1 MVESD
6 RSNVC
11 MFHLR
16 RVQFQTYVKEKGC
29 QINDAI
35 EPSLEPA
42 ILGRSTMI
50 LLDKQT
56 KIGRNPELVDVVLHS
71 VVHSNMIS
79 RDHSEIIGVTDDKG
93 KYVRYLITDRS
104 LNGTYVNDTRVNIQ
118 QQLKE
123 GDLIKFGHVNGAAI
137 KAGEYAP
144 QQSAEFI
151 FRFERALSNYNYFG
165 YSKKRVRVQSDQKR
179 AYMQINSDLVVPT
192 EVYSC
197 VAVPKALPPSSGT
210 VSGPSAS
217 SMNATVPASTVP
229 VAPDSTTNNSGAPV
243 VVVPPTVLSTPSSIS
258 ATIPVTCNISH
269 NGINGFTGTNSL
281 PNSAQI
287 QNNASTQQNH
297 QQQQLAHLAAF
308 AAATTAVTNAQQQHS
323 SSTANSLGGTTS
335 TLNNSQQRNQQITTN
350 NNHHHQQQQ
359 QALNALNQLG
369 LGTVTAATNEEQ
381 INAQLRSLMASH
393 DAMSA
398 MERLTAQQQFQKS
411 LLNLNSL
418 QQQNPLMYG
427 HALQSAAAAVAAS
440 FLSAGFGGGI
450 DINAAAAA
458 NPTAVQQYAAAASL
472 WPNIRAAPL
481 QPAAQDWTQQQQ
493 QKAASIAHQLQ
504 LRLPVSLYQPQAQQS
519 QQNQLAAATVGQAR
533 AASASSVTVASS
545 LFGAPSAFSLPSQ
558 QPTAA
563 SVPPHSTT
571 TNNLAATS
579 AAAAAGLLVTAQP
592 SQNQFSNISNASAA
606 YSSCTSSN
614 TANHPSMLGFRPS
627 AGVTPLSRGASSSS
641 LTPPT
646 TSSTQLNIEQVAAK
660 VATSNGW
667 PNIGEGFPASSKV
680 SPILAVAA
688 AAAARGNG
696 ATSTP
701 NDLQRIPEIASALAA
716 AISAAQQQQQHQA
729 NNNDSTTSI
738 NIPISVATSS
748 SRGTPSSISV
758 TPSLQHSLAQRFS
771 TPISS
776 SNNLNNSTTPSINGG
791 ASNFSSSSG
800 FSSAASSS
808 LLQSPSAI
816 PATRHQYEPM
826 ASTSKDSLSSP
837 LSSLNSSGASSA
849 FSTPAQQHQNNNI
862 TNLSTL
868 TTALFAADKVVGGN
882 KSTKD
887 LQLPQ
892 NLLNRRLSGSRSCEG
907 TNVAEGKN
915 QQIPS
920 TDNEPQNS
928 LISLSDNSTTKAIVS
943 SQPSSPQ
950 QKLNNNATTV
960 DESKMTRLMEC
971 DSSVPSPP
979 SKREDD
985 DEREEDLD
993 KKERR
998 GEDIKKT
1005 DDENERMDTEAG
1017 EIFRKRHST
1026 STSLKSDGSSK
1037 PPAKHARKSNEVA
1050 RLLNDLTAGN
1060 CSWQYMAER
1069 QQKSILKGKD
1079 KVSKEKVDKN
1089 VDKKK
1094 PPLRLDERKQLK
1106 INKNKRHKMLHQ
1118 ISDESSDESGD
1129 EKVVESGDES
1139 VDEHEEVASAVPPR
1153 RIDSDTGV
1161 EKKQIINKSATSD
1174 EISDLSLATYYLMNE
1189 SECKRLS
1196 DADTDETKKIV
1207 KSVRE
1212 KYGPEKKTEVDK
1224 DSEKEEDDEED
1235 VSDNKVLQPPQPRKH
1250 QPVPPTKRTP
1260 AAPSKMAKVVK
1271 AKENKS
1277 VAATSTKV
1285 AGKKN
1290 AVEKNTTTTKTT
1302 AKDKEKPTAT
1312 TTRGRKPKKQ
1322 QEQEDNEEENDGN
1335 VVVTE
1340 KETKGRSRAVERAK
1354 DVGNKKERKATTTVK
1369 TTTTKKAKKKVST
1382 SEDSDDNDNNTTFDE
1397 EADDSTVMEDWTG
1410 GEGDPEL
1417 CQLASCKRPKDMKI
1431 NWVACDGCDKW
1442 FHTICILGKNIN
1454 LDDVAKWYCTNCKD
1468 DNINV
1473 DDVNEEVDDDEG
1485 DMSN

>member
-1 MVESD
+1 
-6 RSNVC
+6 
-11 MFHLR
+11 
-16 RVQFQTYVKEKGC
+16 
-29 QINDAI
+29 
-35 EPSLEPA
+35 
-42 ILGRSTMI
+42 
-50 LLDKQT
+50 
-56 KIGRNPELVDVVLHS
+56 
-71 VVHSNMIS
+71 
-79 RDHSEIIGVTDDKG
+79 
-93 KYVRYLITDRS
+93 
-104 LNGTYVNDTRVNIQ
+104 
-118 QQLKE
+118 
-123 GDLIKFGHVNGAAI
+123 
-137 KAGEYAP
+137 
-144 QQSAEFI
+144 
-151 FRFERALSNYNYFG
+151 
-165 YSKKRVRVQSDQKR
+165 
-179 AYMQINSDLVVPT
+179 MQINSDLVVPT

-287 QNNASTQQNH
+287 QNNASTQQSH

-323 SSTANSLGGTTS
+323 SSTAANSLGGTTS

-450 DINAAAAA
+450 DISAAAAA

-472 WPNIRAAPL
+472 WPNIRAASL

-563 SVPPHSTT
+563 SVPPHSST

-882 KSTKD
+882 KTTKD

-892 NLLNRRLSGSRSCEG
+892 NLLNRRLSGSRSCESRS
-907 TNVAEGKN
+907 VADEKN

-920 TDNEPQNS
+920 TDNESQNS
-928 LISLSDNSTTKAIVS
+928 LISLSDNSTTKAAVIS

-950 QKLNNNATTV
+950 QKLNNSTTI
-960 DESKMTRLMEC
+960 DESKITRLMEC

-979 SKREDD
+979 SKREDE
-985 DEREEDLD
+985 DEREEELD

-1005 DDENERMDTEAG
+1005 DDENERMDAEAG

-1026 STSLKSDGSSK
+1026 SASLKSDGSSK

-1060 CSWQYMAER
+1060 FYEGCQSR
-1069 QQKSILKGKD
+1069 
-1079 KVSKEKVDKN
+1079 
-1089 VDKKK
+1089 
-1094 PPLRLDERKQLK
+1094 RKTLEYRKIENLK
-1106 INKNKRHKMLHQ
+1106 IRKNNNNENKVRN
-1118 ISDESSDESGD
+1118 D
-1129 EKVVESGDES
+1129 EKRWLRM
-1139 VDEHEEVASAVPPR
+1139 PR
-1153 RIDSDTGV
+1153 IVKNEFCCLPRENTFKIYK
-1161 EKKQIINKSATSD
+1161 EID
-1174 EISDLSLATYYLMNE
+1174 EIID
-1189 SECKRLS
+1189 
-1196 DADTDETKKIV
+1196 
-1207 KSVRE
+1207 
-1212 KYGPEKKTEVDK
+1212 
-1224 DSEKEEDDEED
+1224 EDDED
-1235 VSDNKVLQPPQPRKH
+1235 SYYSSSSSDSQ
-1250 QPVPPTKRTP
+1250 
-1260 AAPSKMAKVVK
+1260 
-1271 AKENKS
+1271 
-1277 VAATSTKV
+1277 TSGLIDFERDCDEK
-1285 AGKKN
+1285 GK
-1290 AVEKNTTTTKTT
+1290 
-1302 AKDKEKPTAT
+1302 
-1312 TTRGRKPKKQ
+1312 G
-1322 QEQEDNEEENDGN
+1322 
-1335 VVVTE
+1335 
-1340 KETKGRSRAVERAK
+1340 
-1354 DVGNKKERKATTTVK
+1354 
-1369 TTTTKKAKKKVST
+1369 
-1382 SEDSDDNDNNTTFDE
+1382 
-1397 EADDSTVMEDWTG
+1397 
-1410 GEGDPEL
+1410 
-1417 CQLASCKRPKDMKI
+1417 KI
-1431 NWVACDGCDKW
+1431 RNG
-1442 FHTICILGKNIN
+1442 
-1454 LDDVAKWYCTNCKD
+1454 
-1468 DNINV
+1468 
-1473 DDVNEEVDDDEG
+1473 
-1485 DMSN
+1485 

>member
-217 SMNATVPASTVP
+217 SMNATMPASTVP

-269 NGINGFTGTNSL
+269 NGINGFTGANSL

-308 AAATTAVTNAQQQHS
+308 AAATTAVTNAQQQHA
-323 SSTANSLGGTTS
+323 SSTANSLGGTAS

-472 WPNIRAAPL
+472 WPNIRAASL

-816 PATRHQYEPM
+816 PASRHQYEPM

-837 LSSLNSSGASSA
+837 LSSLNSSV
-849 FSTPAQQHQNNNI
+849 H
-862 TNLSTL
+862 
-868 TTALFAADKVVGGN
+868 
-882 KSTKD
+882 
-887 LQLPQ
+887 
-892 NLLNRRLSGSRSCEG
+892 
-907 TNVAEGKN
+907 
-915 QQIPS
+915 
-920 TDNEPQNS
+920 
-928 LISLSDNSTTKAIVS
+928 
-943 SQPSSPQ
+943 
-950 QKLNNNATTV
+950 
-960 DESKMTRLMEC
+960 
-971 DSSVPSPP
+971 
-979 SKREDD
+979 
-985 DEREEDLD
+985 
-993 KKERR
+993 
-998 GEDIKKT
+998 
-1005 DDENERMDTEAG
+1005 
-1017 EIFRKRHST
+1017 
-1026 STSLKSDGSSK
+1026 
-1037 PPAKHARKSNEVA
+1037 
-1050 RLLNDLTAGN
+1050 
-1060 CSWQYMAER
+1060 
-1069 QQKSILKGKD
+1069 
-1079 KVSKEKVDKN
+1079 
-1089 VDKKK
+1089 
-1094 PPLRLDERKQLK
+1094 
-1106 INKNKRHKMLHQ
+1106 
-1118 ISDESSDESGD
+1118 
-1129 EKVVESGDES
+1129 
-1139 VDEHEEVASAVPPR
+1139 
-1153 RIDSDTGV
+1153 
-1161 EKKQIINKSATSD
+1161 
-1174 EISDLSLATYYLMNE
+1174 
-1189 SECKRLS
+1189 
-1196 DADTDETKKIV
+1196 
-1207 KSVRE
+1207 
-1212 KYGPEKKTEVDK
+1212 
-1224 DSEKEEDDEED
+1224 
-1235 VSDNKVLQPPQPRKH
+1235 
-1250 QPVPPTKRTP
+1250 
-1260 AAPSKMAKVVK
+1260 
-1271 AKENKS
+1271 
-1277 VAATSTKV
+1277 
-1285 AGKKN
+1285 
-1290 AVEKNTTTTKTT
+1290 
-1302 AKDKEKPTAT
+1302 
-1312 TTRGRKPKKQ
+1312 
-1322 QEQEDNEEENDGN
+1322 
-1335 VVVTE
+1335 
-1340 KETKGRSRAVERAK
+1340 
-1354 DVGNKKERKATTTVK
+1354 
-1369 TTTTKKAKKKVST
+1369 
-1382 SEDSDDNDNNTTFDE
+1382 
-1397 EADDSTVMEDWTG
+1397 
-1410 GEGDPEL
+1410 
-1417 CQLASCKRPKDMKI
+1417 
-1431 NWVACDGCDKW
+1431 
-1442 FHTICILGKNIN
+1442 
-1454 LDDVAKWYCTNCKD
+1454 
-1468 DNINV
+1468 
-1473 DDVNEEVDDDEG
+1473 
-1485 DMSN
+1485 

>member
-297 QQQQLAHLAAF
+297 QQQKLAHLAAF

-350 NNHHHQQQQ
+350 NNHHHHQQQ

-472 WPNIRAAPL
+472 WPNIRAASL
-481 QPAAQDWTQQQQ
+481 QPTAQDWTQQQQ

-504 LRLPVSLYQPQAQQS
+504 LRLPVSLYQPQAQQT

-545 LFGAPSAFSLPSQ
+545 LFGAPYAFSLPSQ

-892 NLLNRRLSGSRSCEG
+892 NLLNRRLSGSRSCES
-907 TNVAEGKN
+907 TNVVEEKN

-928 LISLSDNSTTKAIVS
+928 LISLSDNSTTKATVPS

-950 QKLNNNATTV
+950 QKLNNNNTTI

-985 DEREEDLD
+985 DEKEEDLD

-998 GEDIKKT
+998 GGDIKKT
-1005 DDENERMDTEAG
+1005 DDENERMDTEG

-1060 CSWQYMAER
+1060 FYEGCQSR
-1069 QQKSILKGKD
+1069 
-1079 KVSKEKVDKN
+1079 
-1089 VDKKK
+1089 
-1094 PPLRLDERKQLK
+1094 RKTLEYRKIENLK
-1106 INKNKRHKMLHQ
+1106 IRKNNNNENKGWN
-1118 ISDESSDESGD
+1118 D
-1129 EKVVESGDES
+1129 EKMWLRM
-1139 VDEHEEVASAVPPR
+1139 P
-1153 RIDSDTGV
+1153 
-1161 EKKQIINKSATSD
+1161 
-1174 EISDLSLATYYLMNE
+1174 
-1189 SECKRLS
+1189 
-1196 DADTDETKKIV
+1196 KIV
-1207 KSVRE
+1207 KNEFCCLPRE
-1212 KYGPEKKTEVDK
+1212 NTFKIY
-1224 DSEKEEDDEED
+1224 KEIDEIIDEDDED
-1235 VSDNKVLQPPQPRKH
+1235 SYYSSSSSDSQ
-1250 QPVPPTKRTP
+1250 
-1260 AAPSKMAKVVK
+1260 
-1271 AKENKS
+1271 
-1277 VAATSTKV
+1277 TSGLIDFERDCDEK
-1285 AGKKN
+1285 GK
-1290 AVEKNTTTTKTT
+1290 
-1302 AKDKEKPTAT
+1302 
-1312 TTRGRKPKKQ
+1312 G
-1322 QEQEDNEEENDGN
+1322 
-1335 VVVTE
+1335 
-1340 KETKGRSRAVERAK
+1340 
-1354 DVGNKKERKATTTVK
+1354 
-1369 TTTTKKAKKKVST
+1369 
-1382 SEDSDDNDNNTTFDE
+1382 
-1397 EADDSTVMEDWTG
+1397 
-1410 GEGDPEL
+1410 
-1417 CQLASCKRPKDMKI
+1417 KI
-1431 NWVACDGCDKW
+1431 RNG
-1442 FHTICILGKNIN
+1442 
-1454 LDDVAKWYCTNCKD
+1454 
-1468 DNINV
+1468 
-1473 DDVNEEVDDDEG
+1473 
-1485 DMSN
+1485 